1 MGVILAGLNALSTFH
16 PEQNPAL
23 QGGGV
28 YQSHAQQDKQIVRI
42 IGKMTTL
49 AAHAYHRNTGR
60 TPAPPNQK
68 LGYAEVPYMLG
79 RRASTRT
86 TSPTPGSAGRS
97 T

>member
-1 MGVILAGLNALSTFH
+1 M
-16 PEQNPAL
+16 
-23 QGGGV
+23 

-68 LGYAEVPYMLG
+68 LGYAENFLYMLDAG
-79 RRASTRT
+79 LD
-86 TSPTPGSAGRS
+86 PHHKQPPGSAGRS